1 MSGPQMP
8 KPRSGQGVGIVE
20 GWELRRAR
28 QRDANSG
35 AWKGL
40 LFVVILLIGL
50 VIGGW
55 VVARPVIGPAIT
67 GLFEQNPGILHMPI
81 VADLLRAELGDRV
94 NAPASSEQNEVK
106 FVIDAGQTV
115 DQIQENLVDA
125 GLLTDTMAFRYLI
138 MSDRVDQLIEA
149 GTYTMNTGMSPH
161 DVVGRL
167 AADPDAPTPVVNLAL
182 RPGLRI
188 EQIAAYLQ
196 AQTEETELSLDPKEF
211 LDLATNPKPELF
223 DEFPFLRQVSEG
235 NSLEGFLAGGLY
247 PVPIDINA
255 DEFLHLLL
263 QEWEEDSGDLVAQAR
278 KKGIDFYDALTV
290 ASLVEREVKVDSDRA
305 KVAGVYW
312 NRLDPKLNGA
322 TGGLMQ
328 ADPTVVYATDSMALD
343 DLAMGKWPNFLFWD
357 TLGVADLATV
367 TVSPELQSHQTY
379 QQPGLPDWPIAT
391 PTRASI
397 EAALDPDTRKDFL
410 FFYACPGSDTHTFA
424 KTAAQHSR
432 NIAQCGPS

>member
-1 MSGPQMP
+1 MSGSLTPQ
-8 KPRSGQGVGIVE
+8 PRGGQRVGIVE

-40 LFVVILLIGL
+40 IFVVVLLVGL

-55 VVARPVIGPAIT
+55 IVARPVIGPAVT
-67 GLFEQNPGILHMPI
+67 GLFEQNPGVLHMPI
-81 VADLLRAELGDRV
+81 VADLLRAELGDRLGK
-94 NAPASSEQNEVK
+94 PASAEATEVR
-106 FVIDAGQTV
+106 FVIDPDQTV
-115 DQIQENLVDA
+115 DEIQENLVDA
-125 GLLTDTMAFRYLI
+125 GLLTDTLAFKYLI
-138 MSDRVDQLIEA
+138 MSGRVDQLLQA
-149 GTYTMNTGMSPH
+149 GTYTMDTAMSPQA
-161 DVVGRL
+161 VVTRL
-167 AADPDAPTPVVNLAL
+167 AAAPDPPTPVVNLAL

-196 AQTEETELSLDPKEF
+196 AQKEETELQLDPKEF
-211 LDLATNPKPELF
+211 LDLATDPRPELF
-223 DEFPFLRQVSEG
+223 DEFPFLRQVPEG
-235 NSLEGFLAGGLY
+235 NSLEGFLAGGVY
-247 PVPIDINA
+247 PVPIDLNA
-255 DEFLHLLL
+255 DEFLHLLI

-278 KKGIDFYDALTV
+278 KKGVDFYDALTV
-290 ASLVEREVKVDSDRA
+290 ASLVEREVKVDTDRA

-322 TGGLMQ
+322 TAGLMQ
-328 ADPTVVYATDSMALD
+328 ADPTVVYATDTMELG
-343 DLAMGKWPNFLFWD
+343 DLAMAKWPDYLFWD

-367 TVSPELQSHQTY
+367 NVRPELQSHQTY
-379 QQPGLPDWPIAT
+379 QQPGLPSWPIAT

-397 EAALDPDTRKDFL
+397 EAALDPDKRKDFL

-432 NIAQCGPS
+432 NIAQCEPS